1 MTSVIKTKEI
11 QEKFMIDKGLIGQSG
26 TIDKVVKE
34 VANIEEHA
42 LEKIHQTRINLAK
55 QKNQML
61 DPIRE
66 NRRNL
71 EKERLTRRFN
81 ESQAQS
87 KSRMASIQKDNRET
101 QRELERISKLED
113 PIKMFEEKRD

>member
-1 MTSVIKTKEI
+1 MIKTKEI

-81 ESQAQS
+81 ES
-87 KSRMASIQKDNRET
+87 
-101 QRELERISKLED
+101 
-113 PIKMFEEKRD
+113 